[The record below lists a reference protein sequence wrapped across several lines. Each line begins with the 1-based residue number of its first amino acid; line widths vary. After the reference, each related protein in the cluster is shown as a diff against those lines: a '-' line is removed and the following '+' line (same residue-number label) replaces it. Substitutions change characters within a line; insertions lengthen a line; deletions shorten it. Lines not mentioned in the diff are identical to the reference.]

1 MLCSAL
7 HLLLFDAW
15 QLVPVDSLATRRHR
29 SILNC
34 AKRSN
39 TGNIKRQVSES
50 VCYFATVLNVYQA
63 INDSTKGSYGI
74 SFYDYSFL
82 PLKKL
87 SVQGITQM
95 STLNS
100 VNLDIGLT
108 ADLYSDPERYLQG
121 FEARNVA
128 CRI

>member
-1 MLCSAL
+1 LKFRGLGAGWKVEVGISRRKMLCSAL

-63 INDSTKGSYGI
+63 INDST
-74 SFYDYSFL
+74 
-82 PLKKL
+82 
-87 SVQGITQM
+87 
-95 STLNS
+95 
-100 VNLDIGLT
+100 
-108 ADLYSDPERYLQG
+108 
-121 FEARNVA
+121 
-128 CRI
+128 